1 MMEFIGCMFPFV
13 VMGVFAFLCWFSYT
27 IYNIYY
33 NYRVKKNHAKHP
45 EWVELVEKRKALC
58 NEYHWWSLREEDAA
72 TAIDGI
78 YERARYFDND
88 EKFINSLKQPREQY
102 RIAREN
108 LDRLSPLIEEA
119 RRAEDEYKEKHNI
132 RHW

>member
-1 MMEFIGCMFPFV
+1 MNELIAVGIGIGIFGGACLI
-13 VMGVFAFLCWFSYT
+13 GWSAGALYD
-27 IYNIYY
+27 IYY
-33 NYRVKKNHAKHP
+33 KYRVNKNRAEHP
-45 EWVELVEKRKALC
+45 EWIKLVEKRKALC
-58 NEYHWWSLREEDAA
+58 DEYHWWSLREEDAV
-72 TAIDGI
+72 TVIDGI
-78 YERARYFDND
+78 YERARYFDD
-88 EKFINSLKQPREQY
+88 DKKFTNSLKQPREQY

>member
-13 VMGVFAFLCWFSYT
+13 IMGIFAFLCWVSYT

-33 NYRVKKNHAKHP
+33 NYRVKKNRAKHP
-45 EWVELVEKRKALC
+45 EWIELVEKRKALC
-58 NEYHWWSLREEDAA
+58 DEYHWWSLREEDAV
-72 TAIDGI
+72 TVIDGI
-78 YERARYFDND
+78 CERARYFDD
-88 EKFINSLKQPREQY
+88 DKKFTNSLKQPREQY

-119 RRAEDEYKEKHNI
+119 RRAEDEYRKEHNI